1 MIDKK
6 IQRAKRAMANA
17 RDSLMMKARP
27 TSRLCRR
34 ILTIGVPLRSTGLYA
49 VAASPAKCKNS

>member
-1 MIDKK
+1 
-6 IQRAKRAMANA
+6 MANA